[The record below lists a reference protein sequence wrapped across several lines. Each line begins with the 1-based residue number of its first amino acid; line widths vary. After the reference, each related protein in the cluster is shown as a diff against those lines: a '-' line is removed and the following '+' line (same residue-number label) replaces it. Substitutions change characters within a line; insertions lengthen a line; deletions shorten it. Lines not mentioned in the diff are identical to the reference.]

1 MPVTLYFATLLT
13 VSTIGVLIVNWGMN
27 KETAAPVAL
36 LIIVFCLVFF
46 YLLFLFSK
54 CRIVK
59 TDTLNYYMKNML
71 TRKVEKINATSVIE
85 VKEKGFLDP
94 LTKVITYTDHTGRR
108 RKVWFTK
115 KLGIL

>member
-13 VSTIGVLIVNWGMN
+13 VSTIGVLIINWSKN

-36 LIIVFCLVFF
+36 LIFVLSFF

-54 CRIVK
+54 CRIVE
-59 TDTLNYYMKNML
+59 TDKLNYYMKNML
-71 TRKVEKINATSVIE
+71 TRKVEKINSTSVIE
-85 VKEKGFLDP
+85 IKEKGFLDP